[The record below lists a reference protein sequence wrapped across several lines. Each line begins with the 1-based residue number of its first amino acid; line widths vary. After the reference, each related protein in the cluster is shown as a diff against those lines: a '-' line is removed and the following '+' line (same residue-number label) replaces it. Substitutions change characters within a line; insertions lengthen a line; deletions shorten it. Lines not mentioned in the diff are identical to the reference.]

1 MVASTICYVLLAWM
15 VLSTFM
21 QFYVSFNA
29 PRCPSS
35 ARALQTACYRPLF
48 RPSEEVDIHVFL
60 TTEEQLQWWTA
71 EGVRELMEVPLF
83 NMTARY
89 GEVNASTLATVPLS
103 KLPSVRLNQSL
114 LYAHSY
120 LVKSGARLMD
130 EVQKLAA
137 TEQPPLR
144 GLISEQA
151 LHTTA
156 AMVKLQPQ
164 VRRPTRKLLEEV
176 NATEKEVDTEQAEK
190 VTVELP
196 FATRSLEVYPSSA
209 LKWATGLFILT
220 SFLEPTLYMAAL
232 RHGIACVWASVLKL
246 RMDQAPSKK
255 VTPEMPRFMVFT
267 FCVCSHAQLAPA
279 VSTPHLIPWLSL
291 EVSAD
296 SEDYDDAYPP
306 PLLYKEMIFD
316 HGQPFPVREREVRY
330 DARLMQSGEK
340 LYAPPFHIDTW
351 GISSKMWRPLELN
364 ESREDPVIHAE
375 VKFVGMIQY
384 STQRTLMEMMRPYM
398 RMGFTERDLEDI
410 KEFLFRRPLHIMI
423 LMQVIGILQ
432 TMLWTL
438 AFKND
443 ISFFR
448 GREDYRG
455 LSSRSMGTDAANAM
469 VIFLYLY
476 DFDDISRLIL
486 FQLGMTTAFDLWKYA
501 RVARLHVR
509 WAFYLPWVK
518 SARVEEAS
526 AERRTDEIDARA
538 MFYIKCAIFP
548 ICLFFCLHNLTYYHY
563 KSWWSWLISS
573 MADFSYGF
581 GFINMLPQVIIN
593 YHLKSVA
600 HMPWRVLIYKFFN
613 TFIDDIFAF
622 FIMSD
627 RMTAKHRYMTL
638 RDDLVFFIFLYQRYM
653 YSVDKSRPD
662 EYGFVHD
669 GGAPLEGATSDGSS
683 LAPAVGE
690 GTAGSIDATRTAPE
704 VGGGTTDARVATLE
718 AEEGTSD
725 EPSLT
730 PAVERGSAGSTDATA
745 AASDVD
751 GAPEEEVPVV
761 EGATSHVPSAAA
773 VAGSV
778 APEDEVPTVEQDEQ
792 GPVDQASPEAS
803 LDAK

>member
-255 VTPEMPRFMVFT
+255 VTPEMPRF
-267 FCVCSHAQLAPA
+267 
-279 VSTPHLIPWLSL
+279 
-291 EVSAD
+291 
-296 SEDYDDAYPP
+296 DYDDAYPP